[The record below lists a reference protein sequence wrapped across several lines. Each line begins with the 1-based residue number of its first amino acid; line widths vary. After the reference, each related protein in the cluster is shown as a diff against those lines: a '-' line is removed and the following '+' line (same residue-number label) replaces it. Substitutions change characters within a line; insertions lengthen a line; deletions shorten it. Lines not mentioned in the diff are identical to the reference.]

1 MRTRDMMMMMMS
13 GDNLRGN
20 SPFRSD
26 LFEFERYF
34 DMSPCISIFFASI
47 FSSSSW
53 LFLSAK
59 ERETTD
65 ESRIRASLSLVVDRG
80 RVWCACPREGRSFI
94 VVVVQILII
103 WCLLRVLERINF
115 VCFIFFLLGGW
126 DSTKIIHIRI
136 N

>member
-1 MRTRDMMMMMMS
+1 MMRTRDMMMS

-20 SPFRSD
+20 SPFRCD

-59 ERETTD
+59 EREKERETTA
-65 ESRIRASLSLVVDRG
+65 SRASAHRFRWSSIADASGV
-80 RVWCACPREGRSFI
+80 
-94 VVVVQILII
+94 
-103 WCLLRVLERINF
+103 RVLERVDHSSSSSKF
-115 VCFIFFLLGGW
+115 
-126 DSTKIIHIRI
+126 
-136 N
+136 

>member
-1 MRTRDMMMMMMS
+1 MMMMMMS

-59 ERETTD
+59 ERERERD
-65 ESRIRASLSLVVDRG
+65 DRRVAHPRIAFVGRRSRTRLVCVSSRG
-80 RVWCACPREGRSFI
+80 S
-94 VVVVQILII
+94 
-103 WCLLRVLERINF
+103 
-115 VCFIFFLLGGW
+115 
-126 DSTKIIHIRI
+126 IIHRRRRP
-136 N
+136 NFDYLVPPAGPRKN

>member
-1 MRTRDMMMMMMS
+1 MKVRFFSATSRTRMMRTRDMTMMMMS

-20 SPFRSD
+20 SPFRCD

-59 ERETTD
+59 ERERERRQT
-65 ESRIRASLSLVVDRG
+65 SRASAHRFRWSSIADASGV
-80 RVWCACPREGRSFI
+80 
-94 VVVVQILII
+94 
-103 WCLLRVLERINF
+103 RVLERVDHSSSSSSKF
-115 VCFIFFLLGGW
+115 
-126 DSTKIIHIRI
+126 
-136 N
+136 

>member
-1 MRTRDMMMMMMS
+1 MMRTRDMMMS

-20 SPFRSD
+20 SPFRCD

-59 ERETTD
+59 ERERERRQT
-65 ESRIRASLSLVVDRG
+65 SRASAHRFRWSSIADASGV
-80 RVWCACPREGRSFI
+80 
-94 VVVVQILII
+94 
-103 WCLLRVLERINF
+103 RVLERVDHSSSSKF
-115 VCFIFFLLGGW
+115 
-126 DSTKIIHIRI
+126 
-136 N
+136 